1 MSKTAKD
8 NIIQINGEKFKALLE
23 GATGKTL
30 KEISLENGFS
40 DSFLR
45 MVVKTCKASP
55 SAQAVAKL
63 YGIEPSAYEVKP
75 ETVAETLTDDRQLS
89 IDDLLGDDAK
99 VLLKAYIKDAV
110 REAVMEIFNGFRAK
124 EIRSEYDPV
133 RRTFNL
139 SIDVINSP
147 FASNNKSD
155 KDPDMFSI

>member
-75 ETVAETLTDDRQLS
+75 ETVAETRTDDRQLS

-99 VLLKAYIKDAV
+99 VLLKEFIKQSIEAAFADFIYNNQFAFIQSPIDQTIRAV
-110 REAVMEIFNGFRAK
+110 ITKKPEI
-124 EIRSEYDPV
+124 
-133 RRTFNL
+133 T
-139 SIDVINSP
+139 
-147 FASNNKSD
+147 
-155 KDPDMFSI
+155 KDPDRFSI